1 MSKKKPE
8 ESQLP
13 IEDLQK
19 KIKDVK
25 KLADA
30 SKAMLEDKMKNR
42 PLESAAMIFVAGV
55 ILGVLISSTTAR
67 RS

>member
-8 ESQLP
+8 GSQP
-13 IEDLQK
+13 SIEDLK

-25 KLADA
+25 KLADD

-42 PLESAAMIFVAGV
+42 PLESAAMIFVSGV
-55 ILGVLISSTTAR
+55 ILGVLINSTTTR
-67 RS
+67 HS